1 MADWKVPPDLKYAK
15 SDEWYRVDGDQVTI
29 GITDYAQDQLSDI
42 VFVELPEVGQTL
54 SAGDGIGVVESV
66 KAASDVYV
74 IVGGEV
80 IEINSSL
87 EDDPEQVNQSPY
99 DDGWFV
105 KIKASDLG
113 PLDDLMDAAAYT
125 DYCNNRE

>member
-15 SDEWYRVDGDQVTI
+15 SDEWYRVEGDVVTM

-42 VFVELPEVGQTL
+42 VYVELPEVGQTL
-54 SAGDGIGVVESV
+54 GADDGIGVVESV
-66 KAASDVYV
+66 KAASDVYTV
-74 IVGGEV
+74 VGGEV
-80 IEINSSL
+80 IEINASL

-105 KIKASDLG
+105 KIKTSDLG
-113 PLDDLMDAAAYT
+113 PLDALMDAAAYT